1 VWVLWITNAFN
12 LIDALD
18 GLAASSALFSTLVI
32 CVISILDKNDA
43 IVFLTLALAG
53 VIAGFLRYNFNPASI
68 FLGDCGSLLI
78 GFVLGA
84 IALAG
89 SQKWSTIVAVAIPL
103 VRALLF
109 RVTRACYRYAA
120 KVVTVECISTE
131 YGVLAE
137 IIRPWLSRREF
148 PTKLNYPPKSAFTW
162 LYSGNL
168 GRAHEWKTLVEVQA
182 LLEERNLLIRLVFQ
196 GDGGS

>member
-1 VWVLWITNAFN
+1 MWVLWITNAFN

-18 GLAASSALFSTLVI
+18 GLAAGSALFSTLVI

-120 KVVTVECISTE
+120 KVVTVDEDMRGCISTE
-131 YGVLAE
+131 YGVQAE
-137 IIRPWLSRREF
+137 IIQPWPLRREF
-148 PTKLNYPPKSAFTW
+148 PTRSNYPSKSAFTW
-162 LYSGNL
+162 LYSGNV
-168 GRAHEWKTLVEVQA
+168 GRAREWKTRRSPGLAGRAQSS
-182 LLEERNLLIRLVFQ
+182 
-196 GDGGS
+196 D